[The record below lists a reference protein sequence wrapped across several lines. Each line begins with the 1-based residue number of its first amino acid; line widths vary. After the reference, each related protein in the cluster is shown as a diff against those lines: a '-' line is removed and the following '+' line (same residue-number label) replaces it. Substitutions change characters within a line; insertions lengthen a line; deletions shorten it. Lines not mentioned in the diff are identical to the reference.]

1 MAALK
6 AIAADFDGDGDL
18 DIATIAF
25 FADMKNKPA
34 EEFIYFE
41 QDKPLS
47 FKPHAIPVSKYGR
60 WMSMDVADINND
72 GKPDIVLGNYSM
84 GFGFSRI

>member
-1 MAALK
+1 L
-6 AIAADFDGDGDL
+6 ISDGDL

-41 QDKPLS
+41 QDKAY
-47 FKPHAIPVSKYGR
+47 AILKRMLYR
-60 WMSMDVADINND
+60 
-72 GKPDIVLGNYSM
+72 
-84 GFGFSRI
+84 